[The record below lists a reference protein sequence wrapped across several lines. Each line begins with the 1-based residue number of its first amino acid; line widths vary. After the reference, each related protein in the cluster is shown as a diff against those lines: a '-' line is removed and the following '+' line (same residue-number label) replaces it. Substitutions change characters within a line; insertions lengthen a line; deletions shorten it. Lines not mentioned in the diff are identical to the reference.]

1 MAGQNLNL
9 TDPNTT
15 HKTNQPKERHDMKTQ
30 TNPSAADTAQHT
42 PEPWAVADSDLI
54 LGAKGVLVADCE
66 RTSHDLRPSPP
77 TPEDMANARRI
88 VSCVNACQGIA
99 NPGETIPAIVAALK
113 GAESALFAALAV
125 RCPGLDLEGVAK
137 RHAATVAALAQLDSI
152 RQP

>member
-1 MAGQNLNL
+1 
-9 TDPNTT
+9 
-15 HKTNQPKERHDMKTQ
+15 MKTQ

-42 PEPWAVADSDLI
+42 PEPWAIHVTRS
-54 LGAKGVLVADCE
+54 GE
-66 RTSHDLRPSPP
+66 TSGIIQANDGLTHVCDTFDAAWHNAIARGQTEPATRFLAQSQ
-77 TPEDMANARRI
+77 TNARRI
-88 VSCVNACQGIA
+88 ITCVNACQGIA
-99 NPGETIPAIVAALK
+99 NPGETIPALVAALK